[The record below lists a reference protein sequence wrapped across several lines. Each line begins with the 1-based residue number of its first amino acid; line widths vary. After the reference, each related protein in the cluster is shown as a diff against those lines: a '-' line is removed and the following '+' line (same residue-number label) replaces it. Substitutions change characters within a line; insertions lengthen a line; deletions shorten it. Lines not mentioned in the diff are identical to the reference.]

1 MQKMKV
7 ALWSMKLF
15 RMPGWLG
22 RNKEQGK
29 DRIISRPL
37 LIFIKDF
44 NVQIAKYP
52 PKHPPF
58 LLISKRCKLNFWQ

>member
-7 ALWSMKLF
+7 ALWSMQLF

-29 DRIISRPL
+29 DRIISRP
-37 LIFIKDF
+37 
-44 NVQIAKYP
+44 
-52 PKHPPF
+52 
-58 LLISKRCKLNFWQ
+58 